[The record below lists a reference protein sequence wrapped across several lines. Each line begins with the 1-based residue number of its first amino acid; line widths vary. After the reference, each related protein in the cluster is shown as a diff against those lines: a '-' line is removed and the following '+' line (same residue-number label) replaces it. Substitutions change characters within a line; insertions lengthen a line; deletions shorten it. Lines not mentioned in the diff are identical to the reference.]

1 MDNKEEIST
10 TIYQGYSIA
19 DFNKKNMDDVAD
31 NIADNVSDNVAD
43 NVIDNMGDDNTSTI
57 HTEETT
63 LSHSIQKVDQEN
75 IIQKLNNINDPFWF
89 QDYKI
94 LFYKER
100 LTNFFPT
107 MSMTF
112 IEKLNAIFRL
122 SIYLSIALYLV
133 TSNYLYLYILFIVGG
148 FTVFLYNNQKENV
161 EMYFNSDPNSNQ
173 NIIQKDI
180 IDKQNNIKPTV
191 ENPFMNINL
200 ITDDKTKDAPPPSW
214 NNEEIQKEIEDK
226 FGYNLYRDVGDL
238 YGKNNSQRE
247 FYTVPSAK
255 IPNDQTSFAKWC
267 YGTTKTCKESS
278 IYCAPEMDQVPYVD
292 TTNPYTLTNVKY

>member
-1 MDNKEEIST
+1 MDNQRLNST
-10 TIYQGYSIA
+10 DIYQGYSNT
-19 DFNKKNMDDVAD
+19 DFKKELEKENINDVGNNNIENNNIENNNTED
-31 NIADNVSDNVAD
+31 NINYESEQPNQNNDEE
-43 NVIDNMGDDNTSTI
+43 NVI
-57 HTEETT
+57 HE
-63 LSHSIQKVDQEN
+63 
-75 IIQKLNNINDPFWF
+75 LNNINDPFWLN
-89 QDYKI
+89 DYKI

-100 LTNFFPT
+100 LTSFFPT
-107 MSMTF
+107 MNMTF
-112 IEKLNAIFRL
+112 IEKLNSIFRL
-122 SIYLSIALYLV
+122 SIYLSIILYLI
-133 TSNYLYLYILFIVGG
+133 TNNYLYLYILFIVGG
-148 FTVFLYNNQKENV
+148 FTVFIYKNQRENL
-161 EMYFNSDPNSNQ
+161 EMYFNSNKDSNE

-180 IDKQNNIKPTV
+180 IDKKNDIKPTV
-191 ENPFMNINL
+191 QNPFMNINL
-200 ITDDKTKDAPPPSW
+200 ITDDKTMSAPPPSW

-292 TTNPYTLTNVKY
+292 TTNPYTLTNIKY